1 MAWRLLLKFA
11 RTWPFMCFSSRSLM
25 VFTISDELLAWFVPF
40 VFKRSV
46 SAPATDFRCASVDA
60 TGFAKLAMLAGVA
73 PSATKRRA
81 TVANTWEI
89 CIVAV
94 NVGEPKVQLVCQSPR
109 FGERADLEPQNATFE
124 ETRARLDSIWQQSV
138 LACELRNH
146 KPYHLLANPTVIAS
160 YIVQNDNFASELL
173 LSSFGSNW
181 HVSFIRFLPSV
192 MMSCW
197 NNFWMSH
204 KNHVRLTGLGGIES
218 SSRMLLFLV
227 HDLRNSWGSWPFF
240 ICQTTMWKMTGEWD
254 TLYHHMLISHWHF
267 ATEVK
272 NNKPPA
278 TKTSVQPFYM
288 FNLSVVCLLGRHC
301 ANLPAKL

>member
-1 MAWRLLLKFA
+1 MAFHVLLKQILDGLHNFWRIA
-11 RTWPFMCFSSRSLM
+11 RLICAIRLQEIRKCSSNWLQVCISGCHRVCQIGNAGRCGSFSHKKESHQCGDMRNLHCSGECRWTEGPTSLP
-25 VFTISDELLAWFVPF
+25 I
-40 VFKRSV
+40 
-46 SAPATDFRCASVDA
+46 SAP
-60 TGFAKLAMLAGVA
+60 L
-73 PSATKRRA
+73 TKRRSWA
-81 TVANTWEI
+81 AKRPHLKKHALDWTAY
-89 CIVAV
+89 
-94 NVGEPKVQLVCQSPR
+94 
-109 FGERADLEPQNATFE
+109 
-124 ETRARLDSIWQQSV
+124 DSIV
-138 LACELRNH
+138 LLACELRNH

-181 HVSFIRFLPSV
+181 HVSFVRFLPSV